1 MLVKDVMITKV
12 VGVSPD
18 NSVRR
23 AAEVMLANRISGV
36 PVIDDA
42 GCLVGII
49 SEGDLLRRTELG
61 RGAIAELGTSALTA
75 EEQATAYVKSNAWRV
90 ADVMS
95 RAPVV
100 VEEDA
105 SLGRVS
111 GLMQQHGIKRIPVM
125 REGVLVGIISR
136 ADLLKVIVTADLERN
151 RAREVT
157 KPSVA
162 ALRYGSAKIQGLL
175 GKDVTVAVTDG
186 VAHLWGN
193 VDTAECKKAAR
204 VAAESVRGVRGVV
217 EHFSEDPKGSA
228 DDALSD

>member
-23 AAEVMLANRISGV
+23 AAEVMLTNRISGV

-49 SEGDLLRRTELG
+49 SEGDLLRRAELG

-75 EEQATAYVKSNAWRV
+75 EEKATAYVKSNAWRV

-95 RAPVV
+95 RNPVV

-111 GLMQQHGIKRIPVM
+111 GLMQQHNIKRIPVM

-136 ADLLKVIVTADLERN
+136 ADLLQVIVTADLDET
-151 RAREVT
+151 ARGDEAIRRSIAIRLSENT
-157 KPSVA
+157 
-162 ALRYGSAKIQGLL
+162 GLL
-175 GKDVTVAVTDG
+175 GKDMTVTVTDG

-204 VAAESVRGVRGVV
+204 VAAESVRGVRVVV
-217 EHFSEDPKGSA
+217 EHFCEDPKGSSITP
-228 DDALSD
+228 SD

>member
-23 AAEVMLANRISGV
+23 AAEIMLANRISGV

-42 GCLVGII
+42 GSLVGII

-61 RGAIAELGTSALTA
+61 GGATAELGTPLSTA
-75 EEQATAYVKSNAWRV
+75 EEKASSYVKSNAWRV

-95 RAPVV
+95 RDPVV
-100 VEEDA
+100 VDEDA
-105 SLGRVS
+105 SLGHVS
-111 GLMQQHGIKRIPVM
+111 RLMQEHRIKRIPVV
-125 REGVLVGIISR
+125 REGQLVGIISR
-136 ADLLKVIVTADLERN
+136 ANLLEAIIAANQDETAPGDEAIRRSIASRLSEN
-151 RAREVT
+151 T
-157 KPSVA
+157 
-162 ALRYGSAKIQGLL
+162 GLA
-175 GKDVTVAVTDG
+175 GKDMTVTVSDG

-193 VDTAECKKAAR
+193 VDTTECKKAAR

-217 EHFSEDPKGSA
+217 EHFPEISA
-228 DDALSD
+228 